1 MLGIAVV
8 AIGGFMAYNAGFFS
22 KLKSAVFGA
31 DEITPADAERIDIER
46 TGLTADVVPES
57 LVSSFMGYKFLDLA
71 HTSAV
76 VNERP
81 WGTGVTDQQVVYA
94 NPNDLGY
101 SDKDLENT
109 YSAESIVDRD
119 TRKPT
124 PLEGR
129 NRVFNADYYGPNI
142 LDNTVGQL
150 PRSLASSVSSPDKIQ
165 HQSTGVVSLD
175 PATGQ
180 TAGITYQGPVPCCVV
195 PPEVNRDFPF
205 AVTPYFPPFETP
217 PTGGQGFGGN
227 RFGSLSRNSDEST
240 VNGRFG
246 QGSLNPDVNS
256 SYVGSLSGRTASLSS
271 WRAGGTIIQTSDTE
285 ARYIPHGGGQEEFLR
300 RV

>member
-22 KLKSAVFGA
+22 KLKTAVFGA

-94 NPNDLGY
+94 NPYDLGY
-101 SDKDLENT
+101 SDEDLENT

-119 TRKPT
+119 T
-124 PLEGR
+124 
-129 NRVFNADYYGPNI
+129 RVFNADYYGPNI

-150 PRSLASSVSSPDKIQ
+150 PRSLAASVSSPDKIQ

-180 TAGITYQGPVPCCVV
+180 TAGITYQGPVPCCIV

-205 AVTPYFPPFETP
+205 AVTPYFPQFQTP
-217 PTGGQGFGGN
+217 PLGGQGFGGN
-227 RFGSLSRNSDEST
+227 RFGSLNRNSDSST

-246 QGSLNPDVNS
+246 QSSLNPDVNA

-285 ARYIPHGGGQEEFLR
+285 ARYIPHGGGEEEFLR